1 MCRLLRLAALVAA
14 FVFLAP
20 IVAALAHDPY
30 TGLKDPVTK
39 SSCCGGADCGI
50 LKVEPGTLTGEPDGY
65 RLRLTEEQARR
76 INPVRS
82 GSVDTLIPWE
92 RVQDLPK
99 EWGADYRLCLPNYR
113 VPHMAADFY
122 CFWAPPNS

>member
-1 MCRLLRLAALVAA
+1 MRRLLKLAALVAA
-14 FVFLAP
+14 FLFVAP
-20 IVAALAHDPY
+20 IVAALAHQPY

-39 SSCCGGADCGI
+39 SSCCGSADCAVFKI
-50 LKVEPGTLTGEPDGY
+50 EPGMLTGEVDGY

-82 GSVDTLIPWE
+82 GPVDTLIPWD
-92 RVQDLPK
+92 RVQPSWD
-99 EWGADYRLCLPNYR
+99 GNHHLCLPNYK

-122 CFWAPPNS
+122 CYWAPPNS